1 MFQLFLTELQRIN
14 RDDLNVLELGSG
26 PGFLADLLLDAM
38 PDLELTLLDF
48 SPTMHDLARVR
59 LGRRVEKVCFLSL
72 NFRDADWVQGL
83 GLFGAVVTNQAVH
96 ELRHKQYAKALHSQ
110 VASVLKPR
118 SPYLVCDHYCGDGGM
133 QNEHLYMTI
142 EEQSQALLA
151 AGFRSV
157 EMVGRGGS
165 LVMHR
170 ATQVCS

>member
-1 MFQLFLTELQRIN
+1 
-14 RDDLNVLELGSG
+14 
-26 PGFLADLLLDAM
+26 
-38 PDLELTLLDF
+38 
-48 SPTMHDLARVR
+48 
-59 LGRRVEKVCFLSL
+59 
-72 NFRDADWVQGL
+72 
-83 GLFGAVVTNQAVH
+83 
-96 ELRHKQYAKALHSQ
+96 
-110 VASVLKPR
+110 
-118 SPYLVCDHYCGDGGM
+118 M